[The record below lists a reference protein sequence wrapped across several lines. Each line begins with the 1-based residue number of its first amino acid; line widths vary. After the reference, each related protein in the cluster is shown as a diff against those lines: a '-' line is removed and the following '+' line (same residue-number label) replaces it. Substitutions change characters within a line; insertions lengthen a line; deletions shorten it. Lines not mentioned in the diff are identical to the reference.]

1 MCGNRNVR
9 IERAN
14 KDYQGIAFEMA
25 LILGE
30 GLKHRHLKI
39 IDCLSCLLVL

>member
-1 MCGNRNVR
+1 MSGDHNVC

-14 KDYQGIAFEMA
+14 KDYQGISFEMA

>member
-1 MCGNRNVR
+1 MSGDRNVR

-14 KDYQGIAFEMA
+14 KDYQGISFEMA

-30 GLKHRHLKI
+30 GLKLECFKQTTNI
-39 IDCLSCLLVL
+39 V